1 MFSKSCCNAK
11 SQRITDRKKK
21 AIDGHIV
28 IVVSGKTL
36 SEVFFLELD
45 NISFYFYWQKNCYHV
60 HPNIVRP
67 VLEDLLQIWDLL
79 ERLEALQ
86 QCAGIKCNKVD
97 FYLELYSPCTLYFA
111 TTFVIAKTKLRDF
124 HF

>member
-1 MFSKSCCNAK
+1 M
-11 SQRITDRKKK
+11 
-21 AIDGHIV
+21 

-45 NISFYFYWQKNCYHV
+45 NISFYLLAKIFYRV
-60 HPNIVRP
+60 HPNIVQP

-79 ERLEALQ
+79 ERLEAMQ
-86 QCAGIKCNKVD
+86 QCAGIKCNKVE
-97 FYLELYSPCTLYFA
+97 FYLESYSPCTLYFA